1 MGVQSSARERAAIT
15 RCPIEG
21 SLVSTVRLEWNS
33 KVQHSNS
40 TFDRSREADIQ
51 LYVWTGYH
59 AWLTNLKFI
68 AVSKAISQVCCWYES
83 GQNGAG
89 DTHARS
95 DPHFSF
101 QTFARNCE
109 SVPLEKHC
117 AGSLIVG
124 SWSESSW
131 KSVCLSYRRSERSS
145 IDFDSVYLK
154 ERRKNFGSRVKN
166 SFAILF
172 LRVSI
177 SIDAFHLLGTKRR
190 NVLH

>member
-68 AVSKAISQVCCWYES
+68 AVSKVRCVV
-83 GQNGAG
+83 GTKVGRTG
-89 DTHARS
+89 LGTHARS